1 MKFRNILILAT
12 LSTSLLFSCTKL
24 EEEFDDSLS
33 AVAEDDIDPQS
44 ILQGA
49 YNALNNPFQD
59 QSRFWAAQE
68 HTGDAVIGPTRGAD
82 WDDNGVWRV
91 LHNHRWNADHGFLRD
106 TYRELQ
112 QTQYFSTNVIALSS
126 ASAQQ
131 KAEARFIRA
140 LSMFCTLDGWDQ
152 VPFREGENFEDLTIL
167 PETKKGV
174 DAANFIIAELE
185 AAVAGL
191 PNGPIIKANKN
202 AAKALMMKVYLNK
215 AVYKDRTKQP
225 AAGDFDNADMARVIA
240 LADEIIA
247 STDPKYSLQ
256 ASYFENF
263 APNNSAISK
272 EIIYALENS
281 PGVRGGNVRSRWFA
295 QLHYNQN
302 PSGWNGFATLSDFYD
317 KFEDGDDR
325 LVQSYPGITSVG
337 GVKVGFLE
345 GQQFDQNNV
354 ALKDRKGAPLAFT
367 REVKLTETG
376 DNLEIT
382 GIRVVKYP
390 IDYVSGDQSDN
401 EYVIFRYADV
411 LLMKAE
417 ALLRSGN
424 EPAARDIVNEIRNLR
439 GVDDFTT
446 LTLDNLIDERG
457 RELYWEGWRRND
469 LIRFGKFL
477 DARQEKPASD
487 AKYLLFA
494 IPNEQL
500 AVNPNLTQNPGF

>member
-1 MKFRNILILAT
+1 M
-12 LSTSLLFSCTKL
+12 LFSCTKL

-33 AVAEDDIDPQS
+33 AVEEENIDPQA

-68 HTGDAVIGPTRGAD
+68 HTTDAALGPTRGGD

-91 LHNHRWNADHGFLRD
+91 LHNHKWNADHAFLRD
-106 TYRELQ
+106 TYREFLQ
-112 QTQYFSTNVIALSS
+112 AQYFATNVLELGSS
-126 ASAQQ
+126 SPQQ

-140 LSMFCTLDGWDQ
+140 LSMYCTLDGWDQ
-152 VPFREGENFEDLTIL
+152 VPFREGANFNDVTML

-174 DAANFIIAELE
+174 ECANYLVTELE
-185 AAVAGL
+185 KAITDL
-191 PNGPIIKANKN
+191 PASPLIKANKD
-202 AAKALMMKVYLNK
+202 AAKALMMKILINK
-215 AVYKDRTKQP
+215 GAYANRQTP
-225 AAGDFDNADMARVIA
+225 TFDNADMAKVIS
-240 LADEIIA
+240 LADEIIN
-247 STDPKYSLQ
+247 SGKYQLQ
-256 ASYFENF
+256 ENYFENF
-263 APNNSAISK
+263 APNNSTISK
-272 EIIYALENS
+272 EIIYALENT

-317 KFEDGDDR
+317 KFDAADKRRE
-325 LVQSYPGITSVG
+325 QSYPGITTVG
-337 GVKVGFLE
+337 GVKVGFLV
-345 GQQFDQNNV
+345 GQQYDQNGN
-354 ALKDRKGAPLAFT
+354 ALKDRTGAPLSFT

-376 DNLEIT
+376 TNLEVT
-382 GIRVVKYP
+382 GIRVIKYP
-390 IDYVSGDQSDN
+390 IDYVSGDQSNN

-424 EPAARDIVNEIRNLR
+424 EPAARTIVNDIRTKR
-439 GVDDFTT
+439 GVAAFGT
-446 LTLDNLIDERG
+446 LNMDNLLDERG

-477 DARQEKPASD
+477 QPWQEKPTD
-487 AKYLLFA
+487 DPKYLLFA

-500 AVNPNLTQNPGF
+500 AVNPNLTQNPGY